1 MTTPYSPRRLTRPY
15 VAASALTLLLAVV
28 AAGVGLFVPGF
39 YRDAAVLLPQLYGQ
53 DLLTLAV
60 AVPALAVALRSARRG
75 SLRGYVVWLGVTG
88 YFLYTY
94 ASYALLTTF
103 NELYLVYVALFG
115 LTLYTLVGGVAR
127 LDPTAVK
134 TALDGHPV
142 RGYVA
147 FQALV
152 AGLVALLWLA
162 DVGPASLA
170 GTRPESIAGTTLPVP
185 VIQSLDLAVVI
196 PSFALSAA
204 FLWKRRAWGYVFT
217 GVLLVKGTTLGLAV
231 LAMIA
236 FMLRSG
242 QPVPAPQIA
251 LFALLSVAGLALTGR
266 FFSAISPRAT
276 ATRPRADAETRLPD
290 P

>member
-1 MTTPYSPRRLTRPY
+1 MTASRSSHRLTRPY
-15 VAASALTLLLAVV
+15 AAASTLTLLLAAV

-39 YRDAAVLLPQLYGQ
+39 YRDAAVLLPQLSGQ

-60 AVPALAVALRSARRG
+60 AVPALAVSLVYARRG

-88 YFLYTY
+88 YLLYTY
-94 ASYALLTTF
+94 ASYALLTAF

-115 LTLYTLVGGVAR
+115 LTLFTLVGGVAR
-127 LDPTAVK
+127 VDPRELKA
-134 TALDGHPV
+134 ALDGHPV

-170 GTRPESIAGTTLPVP
+170 GARPASIAETTLPVP
-185 VIQSLDLAVVI
+185 VIQSLDLAVVV
-196 PSFALSAA
+196 PAFALSAA
-204 FLWKRRAWGYVFT
+204 FLRKRRAWGYVFT

-242 QPVPAPQIA
+242 QPVPLPQIA
-251 LFALLSVAGLALTGR
+251 LFALLSLTGLALTLR
-266 FFSAISPRAT
+266 FVRAISPQSSSL
-276 ATRPRADAETRLPD
+276 RPHTGAETRISEP
-290 P
+290 